1 MRGSSENGGR
11 KMLPALHNSD
21 TVGQLNQAG
30 LFLNH
35 RLTTL
40 RELAATLLSEVEE
53 IATVRPLDIERGI
66 NIQEEVQRYEAE
78 LIRRALKLTGGHQAR
93 AARLLGLK
101 KTTLHS
107 KIKRYK
113 LLPQDRL

>member
-1 MRGSSENGGR
+1 
-11 KMLPALHNSD
+11 MLALQNSD
-21 TVGQLNQAG
+21 QCVPQQQQAAG

-53 IATVRPLDIERGI
+53 IAKVRALDIRQGI
-66 NIQEEVQRYEAE
+66 NMHDEVQRYEAE
-78 LIRRALKLTGGHQAR
+78 LIRRALKLTGGHQSR
-93 AARLLGLK
+93 AARMLGIK

-113 LLPQDRL
+113 LLHHDLV

>member
-1 MRGSSENGGR
+1 MPG
-11 KMLPALHNSD
+11 LQNSD
-21 TVGQLNQAG
+21 QGGGQPQAAG
-30 LFLNH
+30 LFLTH

-40 RELAATLLSEVEE
+40 RELATTLLSEVEE
-53 IATVRPLDIERGI
+53 IARARSLDIRHGI
-66 NIQEEVQRYEAE
+66 NIHDEVRRYEAE
-78 LIRRALKLTGGHQAR
+78 LIRRALKLTGGHQSR

-113 LLPQDRL
+113 LLHHEHL